1 MRSFNKGLVLFFS
14 LLLPILLFLFLKY
27 FGNNKYEI
35 QKFNFECEIKLED
48 IDDLNDAL
56 SLNEIKVIDIR
67 IDDNSKLIDNYIN
80 KVFLNKKIKIIT
92 LSEQDRNLNW
102 FDLLISKS
110 TLDKLLKCYSANSLK
125 SFVLLLD
132 RKNTLRGIYNIE
144 LQSEIERLNV
154 EIDILKLDLNIFL
167 ITISK

>member
-35 QKFNFECEIKLED
+35 QKYNFECEIKLED

-132 RKNTLRGIYNIE
+132 KKNTLRGIYNIE

-154 EIDILKLDLNIFL
+154 EIDILKLENE
-167 ITISK
+167 

>member
-102 FDLLISKS
+102 FNLLISKS

-132 RKNTLRGIYNIE
+132 KKNTLRGIYNIE

-154 EIDILKLDLNIFL
+154 EIDILKLENE
-167 ITISK
+167 

>member
-35 QKFNFECEIKLED
+35 QKYNFECEIKLED

-154 EIDILKLDLNIFL
+154 EIDILKLENE
-167 ITISK
+167 